1 MGDSRG
7 LRPVWCGA
15 LRRRLSENYFIHL
28 GESHICK
35 HARAGVQIKKTRL
48 GVLGQPGG
56 GCAAKIA
63 VLCFAVCRSVLNMS
77 GMMGAEFVLNNT
89 KYRPKTPRVLLG
101 GSFAVAPR

>member
-1 MGDSRG
+1 MVRSSEEEVVRELFYSSRRIAYLQRSSG
-7 LRPVWCGA
+7 RGT
-15 LRRRLSENYFIHL
+15 N
-28 GESHICK
+28 
-35 HARAGVQIKKTRL
+35 KKTRL

-56 GCAAKIA
+56 CFAAKIA
-63 VLCFAVCRSVLNMS
+63 VLCFAVCCSVLNMS

>member
-35 HARAGVQIKKTRL
+35 DARAGVQIKKLVWEFSDSR
-48 GVLGQPGG
+48 GG

-63 VLCFAVCRSVLNMS
+63 VLCFAVCRSALNMS